1 MWVEW
6 GETRGAA
13 FRLLRAGERL
23 PACGGTPTDE
33 DEVRV
38 RVRVRVRPRVG
49 RFDDE
54 ADGAMV
60 TAHAEAMVLRRR
72 SEGTSRT

>member
-38 RVRVRVRPRVG
+38 RVRVMVMVRVRVRVG
-49 RFDDE
+49 D
-54 ADGAMV
+54 
-60 TAHAEAMVLRRR
+60 LRYALVV
-72 SEGTSRT
+72 